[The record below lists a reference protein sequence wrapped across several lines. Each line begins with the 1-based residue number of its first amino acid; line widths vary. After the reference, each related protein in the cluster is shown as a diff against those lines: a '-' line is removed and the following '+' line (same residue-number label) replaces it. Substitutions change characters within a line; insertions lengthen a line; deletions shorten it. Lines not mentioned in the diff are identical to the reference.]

1 MLPPGCASRRRQES
15 PLIAPGQSMRQ
26 FWHKLEIENF
36 DILEI
41 ENLTNIDIPPSIS
54 SFRRPEI
61 QNREFK
67 GSQVDFETK
76 SKIEIFAPEIQNRL
90 DFRASFEFETDPEIE
105 NLTFTPPTRI

>member
-1 MLPPGCASRRRQES
+1 
-15 PLIAPGQSMRQ
+15 MRQ
-26 FWHKLEIENF
+26 FWSEIEIENF
-36 DILEI
+36 DTLEI

-105 NLTFTPPTRI
+105 NLTFTPPTRIW

>member
-1 MLPPGCASRRRQES
+1 MNLTQKRQRAGGVHERHIS
-15 PLIAPGQSMRQ
+15 WQ
-26 FWHKLEIENF
+26 FCPEIEIENF
-36 DILEI
+36 DTLEI

-90 DFRASFEFETDPEIE
+90 DFGASFEFETDPEIE
-105 NLTFTPPTRI
+105 NLTFTPPTRIW